1 MIFKNRLQR
10 RHFYGRLVKV
20 GALSSCC
27 VVFVFLMVLFG
38 GIIMQGIP
46 GFIKTE
52 ILLDIDFDPQWV
64 RFDQD
69 EKQIEHFQYES
80 LVLSG
85 LRKHFNDM
93 SIVEHRKYLKLVS
106 PSARKNLYLMIKKKP
121 KYIGRSLEI
130 WLAVSDE
137 VDAYIKGKIDV
148 DLPDEN
154 KRLSQQQVEWVEE
167 LKKHNSIRQR
177 FNRQFFLS
185 SDSREPVSAG
195 IKGAVIGSLYLM
207 LVTLILSFP
216 IGIASAVYLEEF
228 ARQNTFTNI
237 IELSISNLAAVPSI
251 IFGLLGLA
259 VFINFMDLPRSSALV
274 GGMTLSLMTLPTI
287 IMASRSALR
296 QVPRTMRDAARGL
309 GASPIQVTFHH
320 VVPLAL
326 PGILTGT
333 IISMA
338 RALGETAPLLMVG
351 MMAFIADFPALPT
364 DAATALP
371 VQIFTWARN
380 PEPGFIANAAA
391 AILTLLIF
399 LGIMNLAAILL
410 RNRFEYKW

>member
-1 MIFKNRLQR
+1 MIRGKTLRR
-10 RHFYGRLVKV
+10 RHLYENMLRVS
-20 GALSSCC
+20 ALGSCC
-27 VVFVFLMVLFG
+27 IVFVFLIILFG
-38 GIIMQGIP
+38 GIIVQGIP

-52 ILLDIDFDPQWV
+52 ILIDVDFNAEWV
-64 RFDQD
+64 HWDVQQKRIDRFNYDAL
-69 EKQIEHFQYES
+69 I
-80 LVLSG
+80 LSG
-85 LRKHFNDM
+85 LRKHIDNT
-93 SIVEHRKYLKLVS
+93 SIIEQRKLLQLVS
-106 PSARKNLYLMIKKKP
+106 PSARKILYLMIKKKP
-121 KYIGRSLEI
+121 MLIGRSTEM

-137 VDAYIKGKIDV
+137 VDAYIKGKIDK

-154 KRLSQQQVEWVEE
+154 KRLNQEQIRWVDD
-167 LKKHNSIRQR
+167 LRDHNHIRQR
-177 FNRQFFLS
+177 FNRQFFLA
-185 SDSREPVSAG
+185 SDSREPVAAG

-228 ARQNTFTNI
+228 SKHNMFTHI

-296 QVPRTMRDAARGL
+296 QVPRTLRDAARGL

-320 VVPLAL
+320 VIPLAL

-351 MMAFIADFPALPT
+351 MMAFIADFPTLPT
-364 DAATALP
+364 DATTALP
-371 VQIFTWARN
+371 VQIFSWARN

-399 LGIMNLAAILL
+399 LGFMNLIAILL
-410 RNRFEYKW
+410 RNRFEHKW